1 MKNNFNLRKFLTENK
16 LTASSKILK
25 EELTFSFDEYSYE
38 IDDAAYQAE
47 VEAGIK
53 AQLPNI
59 SDKVLQAIID
69 SSVEYY
75 YDQREEDVPSSD
87 IVDMAVDYYNDEM
100 TGDSKPSAPR
110 QKYDLSGVDLSGL
123 DKGQREAF
131 DKFVD
136 VYLKPYGDTDTQEDL
151 EIFVKQF
158 GKVENAYDLDSLIPN
173 SFQYDSDERESMQTQ
188 LRRAYLDDD
197 QPINEISNFN
207 LRKFLVENKLTSN
220 SRSVNE
226 GMTVVGHTPEELLKN
241 AEELVAKAKELGLE
255 ASIKYNDNPGH
266 EDKIRSVE
274 IGKSGIQSHPEL
286 DAIQDR
292 QFAEYDKNKP
302 KDTKPSFK
310 PKRLKKLTLGGKTY
324 EIGDDDPNDDG
335 RIESIEKYPN
345 GYFIT
350 GGVYSDYGD
359 GDGPKEGY
367 GYAIDLKGNEMDEE
381 DLEGRY

>member
-1 MKNNFNLRKFLTENK
+1 MENNFNLKKFL
-16 LTASSKILK
+16 I
-25 EELTFSFDEYSYE
+25 
-38 IDDAAYQAE
+38 
-47 VEAGIK
+47 
-53 AQLPNI
+53 
-59 SDKVLQAIID
+59 
-69 SSVEYY
+69 
-75 YDQREEDVPSSD
+75 
-87 IVDMAVDYYNDEM
+87 
-100 TGDSKPSAPR
+100 
-110 QKYDLSGVDLSGL
+110 
-123 DKGQREAF
+123 
-131 DKFVD
+131 
-136 VYLKPYGDTDTQEDL
+136 
-151 EIFVKQF
+151 
-158 GKVENAYDLDSLIPN
+158 
-173 SFQYDSDERESMQTQ
+173 
-188 LRRAYLDDD
+188 
-197 QPINEISNFN
+197 
-207 LRKFLVENKLTSN
+207 ENKLTSN

-381 DLEGRY
+381 NLEGRY